1 MSIYKKILSL
11 FAEDAS
17 DKSHSTVPGDGDEE
31 FSRLIK
37 AGNERED
44 AGQSVDALRIYEQA
58 IQLSPDNSSGY
69 LNKGNS
75 LLAMGR
81 VAEAIQSY
89 ENAIRLKPDYAAAY
103 YNLGNAKYE
112 SRQLES
118 ALLDYQKAIK
128 LKPDFANAWVAQG
141 NVLGDTGR
149 GDQAIASYQKALDIE
164 PGQVE
169 VYRNLGFT
177 FRQIGCLAEAS
188 EAFSTAIL
196 FDPTS
201 ITSRCDLANVFR
213 EMGQVEKAVSTA
225 RKACE
230 LEPMSPSPRSLL
242 LFCLSHSGA
251 ISPRELYAEHCRFGE
266 QFESANDSPTQ
277 VHSNSKEPDRIIKVG
292 VISADLR
299 NHAVSS
305 FFEPVYYLL
314 LKAKRIELY
323 IYDNGGEP
331 DDVSRRMKSK
341 ASVWREISRYT
352 TNELYDLI
360 RADVIDVLIDL
371 SGHTPGHRLLT
382 FAKKPA
388 PVQLSWLGYPG
399 TTGMRSI
406 DYYVADSH
414 FLPPGEF
421 DDYFSEKIMRLPAN
435 APFQSIENPPP
446 VNELPALRHGYVT
459 FGSFNRLDKIS
470 EEVVEMWARLLCL
483 IPDAKMI
490 IGGMPLKGEFTE
502 IIDWFRQG
510 GVLPN
515 RLAFFRRS
523 SMSEYLK
530 LHHQVDVCLDTFPYG
545 GGTTTCHAL
554 SMGVPTL
561 TMAGSTPAAASSRSI
576 LSHAG
581 IKDLFVAISQEDF
594 LAKGQWCAAHIDEL
608 AKLRQELRSRF
619 QRSNM
624 MQPKLVADGL
634 ETAVCFAWK
643 RWCQNQPPQ
652 AFEVT
657 HQAGQLEVVLQ

>member
-1 MSIYKKILSL
+1 MSIYRKIVSL
-11 FAEDAS
+11 FAGDTS
-17 DKSHSTVPGDGDEE
+17 NKSHSTVPGGGDEE
-31 FSRLIK
+31 FSRLIRS
-37 AGNERED
+37 GNDSED
-44 AGQSVDALRIYEQA
+44 AGQPLEAMIMYEQA
-58 IQLSPDNSSGY
+58 IQLSPNNSSGY

-75 LLAMGR
+75 LLALGR

-89 ENAIRLKPDYAAAY
+89 KNAIRIKPDSAAAY
-103 YNLGNAKYE
+103 FNIGNAKYE

-118 ALLDYQKAIK
+118 ALLDYQKAIQ
-128 LKPDFANAWVAQG
+128 LKPDFASAWVAQG
-141 NVLGDTGR
+141 NVLADLGR
-149 GDQAIASYQKALDIE
+149 GDQAIASYQNALSIE

-177 FRQIGCLAEAS
+177 FRQQGFLAEAS
-188 EAFSTAIL
+188 DAFSAAIEC
-196 FDPTS
+196 DPAS
-201 ITSRCDLANVFR
+201 IASRCDLANVFR
-213 EMGQVEKAVSTA
+213 ELGQVEKAVSAA

-230 LEPMSPSPRSLL
+230 IDPGSPSPLSLL

-251 ISPRELYAEHCRFGE
+251 ISPNKLYAEHCRFGE
-266 QFESANDSPTQ
+266 QFESSNNGPTN

-314 LKAKRIELY
+314 VKAKRIELY

-331 DDVSRRMKSK
+331 DEVSRRMKSK
-341 ASVWREISRYT
+341 ASVWREISRFT

-360 RADVIDVLIDL
+360 RADAIDVLIDL

-388 PVQLSWLGYPG
+388 PLQLSWMGYPG

-414 FLPPGEF
+414 FLPTGEF

-446 VNELPALRHGYVT
+446 VNELPALRNGYVT

-470 EEVVEMWARLLCL
+470 KEVVELWARLLCS

-490 IGGMPLKGEFTE
+490 VGGMPLKGDFNVITE
-502 IIDWFRQG
+502 WFREG
-510 GVLPN
+510 GVMPE
-515 RLAFFRRS
+515 RLIFIRRG

-530 LHHQVDVCLDTFPYG
+530 LHHQVDMCLDTFPYG
-545 GGTTTCHAL
+545 GGTTTCHAI

-561 TMAGSTPAAASSRSI
+561 TLAGSTPAAVSSRSI
-576 LSHAG
+576 LSHVG
-581 IKDLFVAISQEDF
+581 INNLFVATDASEF
-594 LAKGQWCAAHIDEL
+594 LRKGQWCTEHIEYL
-608 AKLRQELRSRF
+608 VELRATLRERF
-619 QRSNM
+619 MESNLM
-624 MQPKLVADGL
+624 HPEIVAGGFVAAL
-634 ETAVCFAWK
+634 SFAWQ
-643 RWCQNQPPQ
+643 RWCQDEKPIS
-652 AFEVT
+652 FEVT
-657 HQAGQLEVVLQ
+657 HKAGLFSIVQ